1 MLPTSSVQSFNF
13 GIGTNNVVLD
23 FSLTIM
29 GNDWIVI
36 AFVALIMLLGTKRLP
51 GASKKIGQ
59 IMGEINK
66 TKNVVQNEYEK
77 AKGDFSIPVQ
87 GPVASE
93 REKLEV
99 MAKTL
104 GIDHAN
110 KTDEDLRNLIAS
122 KLGRPSQGTEP
133 SSSS

>member
-1 MLPTSSVQSFNF
+1 MS
-13 GIGTNNVVLD
+13 D

-51 GASKKIGQ
+51 DASRKLGRM
-59 IMGEINK
+59 MGEVNK
-66 TKNVVQNEYEK
+66 TTNLIHNEYQK
-77 AKGDFSIPVQ
+77 SKGEFGIPVQ
-87 GPVASE
+87 GPVTSE

-104 GIDHAN
+104 GIDYSS
-110 KTDEDLRNLIAS
+110 KSDDDLRSLIAS
-122 KLGRPSQGTEP
+122 KLGKASQGSDQVGSQP
-133 SSSS
+133 N

>member
-1 MLPTSSVQSFNF
+1 M
-13 GIGTNNVVLD
+13 LD

-51 GASKKIGQ
+51 GASRRIGQ

-66 TKNVVQNEYEK
+66 TKNVVQNEYQK
-77 AKGDFSIPVQ
+77 AKGEFSMPVQ
-87 GPVASE
+87 GPVTSE
-93 REKLEV
+93 REKLET

-110 KTDEDLRNLIAS
+110 KTDDDLRNLISS
-122 KLGRPSQGTEP
+122 KLGKSSQGPEP
-133 SSSS
+133 SSNS

>member
-1 MLPTSSVQSFNF
+1 MLD
-13 GIGTNNVVLD
+13 L
-23 FSLTIM
+23 SLTIM

-51 GASKKIGQ
+51 GASRKIGQ
-59 IMGEINK
+59 IMGEVHK
-66 TKNVVQNEYEK
+66 TKTIVENEYK
-77 AKGDFSIPVQ
+77 RASGDFSIPVQ
-87 GPVASE
+87 GPVSSE

-110 KTDEDLRNLIAS
+110 KTDDTLRDLITS
-122 KLGRPSQGTEP
+122 KLGKPSQDLEP
-133 SSSS
+133 SSN

>member
-1 MLPTSSVQSFNF
+1 
-13 GIGTNNVVLD
+13 
-23 FSLTIM
+23 M

-36 AFVALIMLLGTKRLP
+36 AFVALIMLLGTKRFP
-51 GASKKIGQ
+51 GASRKIGQ

-66 TKNVVQNEYEK
+66 TKNIVQNEYQK

-93 REKLEV
+93 REKLEI

-104 GIDHAN
+104 GIDHTN
-110 KTDEDLRNLIAS
+110 KTDDDLRNLIAS
-122 KLGRPSQGTEP
+122 KLGKPSQGSESSP
-133 SSSS
+133 SS

>member
-1 MLPTSSVQSFNF
+1 M
-13 GIGTNNVVLD
+13 LD

-51 GASKKIGQ
+51 GASRKIGQ
-59 IMGEINK
+59 VMGEINK
-66 TKNVVQNEYEK
+66 TKNIAQNEYQK
-77 AKGDFSIPVQ
+77 AKGEFSIPVQ

-93 REKLEV
+93 REKLEI

-104 GIDHAN
+104 GINHTNITND
-110 KTDEDLRNLIAS
+110 DLRNLIAS
-122 KLGRPSQGTEP
+122 KLGKPSQGTEP